1 MKVAGL
7 KLSVLCVGTI
17 LASLT
22 ATVPVADAAGSK
34 PGNGDALLAEHL
46 VDMADVPPGICCIL
60 GCDDVRVGVE
70 LARPG
75 GFLVHVVDP
84 RNAEVSAARGNPDVG
99 RIHGKRMIVEKA
111 SLAGLPYAEN
121 SIDLIVSTHLTTDK
135 LTDLPLAE
143 VVRVLR
149 PQGRAVLGARGR
161 GGSSGTTLTAAQLER
176 WLRSSGVGEFQ
187 VKDDDFGLWALVTK
201 PALAGVDDWSHW
213 EHGPDNNPV
222 STDTVIKAP
231 YMTHWL
237 GEPLYIAMP
246 AITTASGGRIFVAMG
261 HIAHHKR
268 EEPWLNTLQARNGYN
283 GTELW
288 RLRLP
293 DGYLVHR
300 SAFIATDDTFYMI
313 DVDGNGCLLLDPI
326 TGEEKGRVHIPDI
339 RGEWKWIALQ
349 DGILFALVGKE
360 KDPPETTI
368 VRSQFTH
375 WSWGELSQGYYTKR
389 VPWGFGETVL
399 AYDLEGGKVLWT
411 HEEDSPIDS
420 RAMVL
425 GDGKVFIYGPDS
437 HIGCLDARSGVVQWT
452 NSDSKVREL
461 IEESG
466 RGLSSTPGFRTTCF
480 CLYTPE
486 ALFYE
491 AQTRMNI
498 VAVSNKDGSYLW
510 HRRKTTNNPNM
521 LYADGKLL
529 VGIGENGSTLVL
541 EPLTGTTIEDLGFW
555 KRSCAR
561 LTATPDSFFCRGQP
575 EGLTRYDRKSK
586 KVLFNG
592 AVRPSCNDGVV
603 PANGLLYI
611 GPWLCDCNLSLMG
624 TVTMC
629 SAGDFVFERDA
640 TEKERLEVGDG
651 DISKVASLRVSAK
664 DWPTYR
670 GNNARSASSEAAVS
684 GEASK
689 IWEFQPQGVDKPAA
703 PSGAGGL
710 IFLCGDDGKVRAIDA
725 ANGTLKWCFMTGGPI
740 IQPPSIWNG
749 RAYVGSGDG
758 YIYALEA
765 GTGRLLWRFR
775 AAPVERRIMV
785 YGSMCSTW
793 PVNSGVLVEDGVAYA
808 AAGIIDYDG
817 TYVYALDAV
826 TGKVKWQN
834 DSSGHLDRE
843 LRKGISAQG
852 NLTIANGRLLMP
864 GGNVISPA
872 VYDLETGEYLGRGPG
887 NGSPRANRGE
897 EIGAFNDHYV
907 MVGGRLRYSATEN
920 VVDPGTFTAFR
931 LTAERDAH
939 PVMDFNQ
946 GKIPPA
952 WDEETF
958 VFVDGR
964 NTMPACIEAGKVEQ
978 ALKTSGKK
986 RRPAPEWTARAL
998 RDRDTVSLAL
1008 TDDIVIAVCEAPIP
1022 RSLDSRWTVCALDRQ
1037 KGSMLWEQQLPGP
1050 ALPGGLMIDRDGR
1063 VIVSMVNGNVACFG
1077 GNAALKA
1084 HLGAITDM
1092 ARRDSSGKQEAI
1104 RLLTAKL
1111 RDVHNPAARKLVVMS
1126 LEKLGSRVDH
1136 TAMKVGCVTR
1146 WKLIGPVPWDEENS
1160 VDKVLVGEPDVNVA
1174 RDYRVGNRTLQ
1185 WREYVTDDPDGTVD
1199 LDGMYGPHEN
1209 VAIYAYA
1216 EVAFPESRDLLLK
1229 VGSNDG
1235 FKCWFNGKEVG
1246 RFDGGRAYAPDQD
1259 SLSVESKEGVNKI
1272 LLKITQMG
1280 SAWAFSARLTDSS
1293 DEPIDLA
1300 KLR

>member
-1 MKVAGL
+1 MKVAALMLSAVFLGTVMAGL
-7 KLSVLCVGTI
+7 T
-17 LASLT
+17 T
-22 ATVPVADAAGSK
+22 QVPVAEAAAE
-34 PGNGDALLAEHL
+34 PGNEEAELARHL
-46 VDMADVPPGICCIL
+46 VDMAGVPPGICSVL

-84 RNAEVSAARGNPDVG
+84 RNAAVTAARGNTDVE
-99 RIHGKRMIVEKA
+99 RIHGKGILVEKA
-111 SLAGLPYAEN
+111 SLARLPYADN
-121 SIDLIVSTHLTTDK
+121 SIDLVISTHLTTGK
-135 LTDLPLAE
+135 LSDLSLAE
-143 VVRVLR
+143 ILRVLR
-149 PQGRAVLGARGR
+149 PGARAVLGRRKDGR
-161 GGSSGTTLTAAQLER
+161 SGDALTAAGLER
-176 WLRSSGVGEFQ
+176 WLRSTGVNEFQ
-187 VKDDDFGLWALVTK
+187 VLDDDYGLWALVTK
-201 PALAGVDDWSHW
+201 PPLAGVDDWTHW

-246 AITTASGGRIFVAMG
+246 AITTAAGGRIFVAMG

-268 EEPWLNTLQARNGYN
+268 EEPWLNMLQARNGYN

-288 RLRLP
+288 RRRLP

-313 DVDGNGCLLLDPI
+313 DADGNGCLMLDPV

-339 RGEWKWIALQ
+339 RGEWKWMALQ
-349 DGILFALVGKE
+349 DGILFALVGE
-360 KDPPETTI
+360 ERDPPETTI

-375 WSWGELSQGYYTKR
+375 WSWGELSKGYYAKR
-389 VPWGFGETVL
+389 VPWGFGRTVL
-399 AYDLEGGKVLWT
+399 AYDLDGGKLLWT
-411 HEEDSPIDS
+411 HEEDSPVDS

-425 GDGKVFIYGPDS
+425 GDDKMFIYGPDS
-437 HIGCLDARSGVVQWT
+437 HIECLNSKTGALLWT
-452 NSDSKVREL
+452 NSDPKVREL
-461 IEESG
+461 IEQPG

-480 CLYTPE
+480 CLYTPD

-510 HRRKTTNNPNM
+510 HRRKTTNNPNT

-529 VGIGENGSTLVL
+529 VGIGKNGSTLVL
-541 EPLTGTTIEDLGFW
+541 DPLTGNTIEDLGFG

-586 KVLFNG
+586 RILFNG

-629 SAGDFVFERDA
+629 SAGDFAFEREA
-640 TEKERLEVGDG
+640 TEAERLQVGDG
-651 DISKVASLRVSAK
+651 DVSKIASLRVSAK

-670 GNNARSASSEAAVS
+670 GNNARSASCKAAVS

-689 IWEFQPQGVDKPAA
+689 IWEFRPEGVKNPTA
-703 PSGAGGL
+703 PSGAGGF

-725 ANGTLKWCFMTGGPI
+725 ANGTQRWCFMTAGPI

-765 GTGRLLWRFR
+765 ATGRLLWRFR

-785 YGSMCSTW
+785 YGSLCSTW

-817 TYVYALDAV
+817 TYVYALDAE
-826 TGKVKWQN
+826 TGEIKWQN
-834 DSSGHLDRE
+834 NSSGHLDKE
-843 LRKGISAQG
+843 LRKGVSAQG

-897 EIGAFNDHYV
+897 EVGAFNSDHV
-907 MVGGRLRYSATEN
+907 IVGGRLRYSAAEN
-920 VVDPGTFTAFR
+920 VVNPGTFTLFR
-931 LTAERDAH
+931 VASDGGAH
-939 PVMDFNQ
+939 PAMDFNQ

-952 WDEETF
+952 WDEESL

-964 NTMPACIEAGKVEQ
+964 HMMPACLRSEKVDE
-978 ALKTSGKK
+978 ALKKSGKK
-986 RRPAPEWTARAL
+986 KRPSPRWIARSL
-998 RDRDTVSLAL
+998 RDRDTVSLAIA
-1008 TDDIVIAVCEAPIP
+1008 DDAVVAVCEAPIA
-1022 RSLDSRWTVCALDRQ
+1022 RSLQTRWTVCALDHE
-1037 KGSMLWEQQLPGP
+1037 KGAMLWEQQLSGP

-1063 VIVSMVNGNVACFG
+1063 VIVTMANGNVACFG
-1077 GNAALKA
+1077 GGAVLRA
-1084 HLGAITDM
+1084 HIAAITDM
-1092 ARRDSSGKQEAI
+1092 AKEGADARQQAI
-1104 RLLTAKL
+1104 GVLRAKL
-1111 RDVHNPAARKLVVMS
+1111 RDVHGTAARELIVAS
-1126 LEKLGSRVDH
+1126 LEQLGSGVGH
-1136 TAMKVGCVTR
+1136 AAMEAGCVTR

-1160 VDKVLVGEPDVNVA
+1160 VDTVFVGEPDVDVTK
-1174 RDYRVGNRTLQ
+1174 RCTVENRTLQ
-1185 WREYVTDDPDGTVD
+1185 WREYVTDDSDGTVD
-1199 LDGMYGPHEN
+1199 LARMYGPHEN
-1209 VAIYAYA
+1209 VAVYAYA
-1216 EVAFPESRDLLLK
+1216 DVALPADGDLLLK

-1246 RFDGGRAYAPDQD
+1246 RFDGGRSYFPDQD
-1259 SLSVESKEGVNKI
+1259 SLRVKGRQGDNEI

-1280 SAWAFSARLTDSS
+1280 AAWAFSARLTDPQ
-1293 DEPIDLA
+1293 DGPINLA
-1300 KLR
+1300 KSR

>member
-1 MKVAGL
+1 MKVAAL
-7 KLSVLCVGTI
+7 KLSVVCLGTM

-22 ATVPVADAAGSK
+22 AAMPVADAAGK
-34 PGNGDALLAEHL
+34 PGSDDATLAKHL
-46 VDMADVPPGICCIL
+46 VDMAGVPPGICSIL

-70 LARPG
+70 LARPD

-84 RNAEVSAARGNPDVG
+84 RNSAVTNARGNPDVEL
-99 RIHGKRMIVEKA
+99 IHGRRMIVEKA
-111 SLAGLPYAEN
+111 SLARLPYADN
-121 SIDLIVSTHLTTDK
+121 SIDLVICTHLTAGN
-135 LTDLPLAE
+135 LSDLSLAE
-143 VVRVLR
+143 VVRVMR
-149 PQGRAVLGARGR
+149 PGGRAVLGARGR
-161 GGSSGTTLTAAQLER
+161 GGGSGAALTAAELER
-176 WLRSSGVGEFQ
+176 RLRSSGIGELR

-201 PALAGVDDWSHW
+201 PALAGVDDWTHW

-237 GEPLYIAMP
+237 GEPMYIAMP
-246 AITTASGGRIFVAMG
+246 AITTAAGGRIFVAMG
-261 HIAHHKR
+261 HIAHHER

-288 RLRLP
+288 RRKLP

-313 DVDGNGCLLLDPI
+313 DVDGNGCLLLDPV
-326 TGEEKGRVHIPDI
+326 TGQEKGRVHIPNI
-339 RGEWKWIALQ
+339 RGEWKWMALQ
-349 DGILFALVGKE
+349 EGILFALVGE
-360 KDPPETTI
+360 ERDPPETTI

-375 WSWGELSQGYYTKR
+375 WSWGELSKGYYARR
-389 VPWGFGETVL
+389 VPWGFGNTIL
-399 AYDLEGGKVLWT
+399 AYDLDGGKLLWT
-411 HEEDSPIDS
+411 HREDSPVDS

-437 HIGCLDARSGVVQWT
+437 HIGCLDARSGAVQWT
-452 NSDSKVREL
+452 NNDSKLREL

-466 RGLSSTPGFRTTCF
+466 RGLGSTPGFRTTCF
-480 CLYTPE
+480 CLYTPD

-521 LYADGKLL
+521 LYADGNLL
-529 VGIGENGSTLVL
+529 VGIGKNGSTLVL
-541 EPLTGTTIEDLGFW
+541 DPLTGNTIEDLGFW

-586 KVLFNG
+586 KILFNG

-629 SAGDFVFERDA
+629 SAGDFVFEPDV
-640 TEKERLEVGDG
+640 TEAERLEVGDG
-651 DISKVASLRVSAK
+651 NVLRVASLRVSTK
-664 DWPTYR
+664 DWSTYR
-670 GNNARSASSEAAVS
+670 GNNARSASSKAAVS

-689 IWEFQPQGVDKPAA
+689 IWEFRPQEVNKPTA
-703 PSGAGGL
+703 PSGAAGL

-725 ANGTLKWCFMTGGPI
+725 ANGTLKWCFTTAGPI

-765 GTGRLLWRFR
+765 ATGRLLWRFR

-785 YGSMCSTW
+785 YGSLCSTW
-793 PVNSGVLVEDGVAYA
+793 PVNSGVLVEEGVAYA

-817 TYVYALDAV
+817 TYVYALDAE
-826 TGKVKWQN
+826 TGKIKWQN
-834 DSSGHLDRE
+834 SSSGHLDRE

-852 NLTIANGRLLMP
+852 NLTIAGGRLLMP

-872 VYDLETGEYLGRGPG
+872 VYDLESGEYLGRGPG

-897 EIGAFNDHYV
+897 EIGAFNDRYV

-920 VVDPGTFTAFR
+920 VVNPGTFTAFR
-931 LTAERDAH
+931 VTAERGAL

-952 WDEETF
+952 WDEDSF

-964 NTMPACIEAGKVEQ
+964 RAMAACIDAGKVEE
-978 ALKTSGKK
+978 ALKKSGKK
-986 RRPAPEWTARAL
+986 KRPAPRWTARAL

-1008 TDDIVIAVCEAPIP
+1008 THDAVIAVCEAPIP

-1037 KGSMLWEQQLPGP
+1037 KGSMLWEQQLSGP

-1063 VIVSMVNGNVACFG
+1063 VLVVMANGNITCFG
-1077 GNAALKA
+1077 GGAVLRA
-1084 HLGAITDM
+1084 HIAAITDIAKEGPD
-1092 ARRDSSGKQEAI
+1092 ARQQAI
-1104 RLLTAKL
+1104 RVLRTKL
-1111 RDVHNPAARKLVVMS
+1111 RDVHGPTARELIVAS
-1126 LEKLGSRVDH
+1126 LEQLGSGVGH
-1136 TAMKVGCVTR
+1136 EAMEAGCVTK
-1146 WKLIGPVPWDEENS
+1146 WKLIGPVPWDEENG
-1160 VDKVLVGEPDVNVA
+1160 VDTAFVGEPDVNVSKA
-1174 RDYRVGNRTLQ
+1174 CKVGNDTLE

-1199 LDGMYGPHEN
+1199 LAEMYGAHEN
-1209 VAIYAYA
+1209 VAVYAYA
-1216 EVAFPESRDLLLK
+1216 EVALPEGRDLLLK

-1246 RFDGGRAYAPDQD
+1246 RFDGGRSYFPDQD
-1259 SLSVESKEGVNKI
+1259 SLRVKGRQGDNEI

-1280 SAWAFSARLTDSS
+1280 SAWAFSARLTDPA
-1293 DEPIDLA
+1293 DKPINLA
-1300 KLR
+1300 RSR